1 MSNNFQV
8 LGHIIQIKDKSDDL
22 LVQKIRAK
30 EKSFENKDDKKNFQK
45 KEKKR
50 SINIQQD
57 LKVVN
62 KKIKGNRDNSKNR
75 ILNININK
83 FDKIN
88 KKEKKDSIFND
99 DKKNNNNNSFIN
111 FNINQNNKANKIIDK
126 KNFFKTEN
134 KNFLNNQITAK
145 EKRKNN
151 FKKVNNYNY
160 VKGKQQN
167 KNRLENLN
175 NKSNKLNDH
184 TDLKSYTQYISLY
197 SSNNKKL
204 NKSIELRKKNHYETN
219 ISESQNKSRD
229 KSFDKNGEKFKL
241 LYDRFLENE
250 KKKQTSIRRLKE
262 EKEEEEK
269 KLCIFQPKINK
280 KSKELASKSK
290 ENIKDFYIRQKQL
303 LEQYKKNEE
312 LLRERV
318 MQEKDDK
325 IKNSIF
331 PKKNNQNKDRKND
344 IYKNIKSRL
353 FDWEEKQK
361 QVINNSSNEDNLDKE
376 ESISEKSKII
386 IRVKRKINGIIN
398 RLYKND
404 IKKRKQ
410 NLEILNQVYA
420 PSFEPILF
428 ENYKKTNKMKRL
440 RIDDKM
446 ENNYRSTNYITSNI
460 SLDDKIEK
468 EEIKNFERNNITN
481 LLRNKLFNKVKKQE
495 RYRSAMNFKVINDEN
510 IYEIKDEKTSSNIL
524 STHLI
529 NFSSQNK

>member
-22 LVQKIRAK
+22 LVQKIR
-30 EKSFENKDDKKNFQK
+30 
-45 KEKKR
+45 
-50 SINIQQD
+50 
-57 LKVVN
+57 
-62 KKIKGNRDNSKNR
+62 
-75 ILNININK
+75 
-83 FDKIN
+83 
-88 KKEKKDSIFND
+88 
-99 DKKNNNNNSFIN
+99 
-111 FNINQNNKANKIIDK
+111 
-126 KNFFKTEN
+126 
-134 KNFLNNQITAK
+134 AK

-331 PKKNNQNKDRKND
+331 PKKNN
-344 IYKNIKSRL
+344 
-353 FDWEEKQK
+353 
-361 QVINNSSNEDNLDKE
+361 
-376 ESISEKSKII
+376 
-386 IRVKRKINGIIN
+386 
-398 RLYKND
+398 
-404 IKKRKQ
+404 
-410 NLEILNQVYA
+410 
-420 PSFEPILF
+420 
-428 ENYKKTNKMKRL
+428 
-440 RIDDKM
+440 
-446 ENNYRSTNYITSNI
+446 
-460 SLDDKIEK
+460 
-468 EEIKNFERNNITN
+468 
-481 LLRNKLFNKVKKQE
+481 
-495 RYRSAMNFKVINDEN
+495 
-510 IYEIKDEKTSSNIL
+510 
-524 STHLI
+524 
-529 NFSSQNK
+529 